1 MYKNSMYK
9 SFSINDQIFFAQR
22 LSLLLDSNI
31 SLTESLNIMKSMET
45 SKARKKV
52 YGIFINDCEHGI
64 PLSKSIINSSV
75 KFDLLLI
82 TLIKN
87 GEYSGSL
94 VSSLLQ
100 VSKNLEK
107 RNDFK
112 KRLIS
117 TLIYPAFIFVV
128 TICMALF
135 LVMYIFP
142 KILPMLSSMNI
153 KLPLLTLLVK
163 SAYEYTFL
171 FGLQTMGA
179 FVVSVLC
186 FAYLLKKS
194 DWVKRKIHSI
204 LLATPLLGKYLKLK
218 ILSSLCGIGEM
229 LLSSGRS
236 LSEFHLF
243 ARDSLSNVVIK
254 NSFQKIH
261 AQSVLGVTFSS
272 SMKEFP
278 NIFLPVMVDMCS
290 LGEKTGSL
298 SVMLGHCS
306 RIFEQDLDLLLKRFS
321 SLIEPVLMIFMG
333 LVVGSIALSIILP
346 VYEITNHLTH

>member
-9 SFSINDQIFFAQR
+9 SFSINNQIFFAQR

-112 KRLIS
+112 
-117 TLIYPAFIFVV
+117 
-128 TICMALF
+128 M
-135 LVMYIFP
+135 
-142 KILPMLSSMNI
+142 
-153 KLPLLTLLVK
+153 
-163 SAYEYTFL
+163 
-171 FGLQTMGA
+171 
-179 FVVSVLC
+179 
-186 FAYLLKKS
+186 
-194 DWVKRKIHSI
+194 
-204 LLATPLLGKYLKLK
+204 
-218 ILSSLCGIGEM
+218 
-229 LLSSGRS
+229 
-236 LSEFHLF
+236 
-243 ARDSLSNVVIK
+243 
-254 NSFQKIH
+254 
-261 AQSVLGVTFSS
+261 
-272 SMKEFP
+272 
-278 NIFLPVMVDMCS
+278 
-290 LGEKTGSL
+290 
-298 SVMLGHCS
+298 
-306 RIFEQDLDLLLKRFS
+306 
-321 SLIEPVLMIFMG
+321 
-333 LVVGSIALSIILP
+333 
-346 VYEITNHLTH
+346 